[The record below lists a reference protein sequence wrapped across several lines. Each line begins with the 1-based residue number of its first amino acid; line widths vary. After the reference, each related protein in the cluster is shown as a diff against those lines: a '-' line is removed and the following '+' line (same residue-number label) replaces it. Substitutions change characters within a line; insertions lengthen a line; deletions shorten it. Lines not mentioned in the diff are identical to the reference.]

1 MDILR
6 EAVRT
11 LGSERVL
18 FGTDWPYKPT
28 NIEVDKIF
36 ELDLS
41 DRQLEDVLHRNAE
54 RIWNGA
60 TA

>member
-1 MDILR
+1 MGILR

-36 ELDLS
+36 ELGLS
-41 DRQLEDVLHRNAE
+41 DRQLEDVLRRNAE

-60 TA
+60 AA